1 MNWHACAWCRWVAR
15 RLVALAG
22 GVVVAVA
29 GLLAGAPAA
38 WASGNDVGANLSS
51 LLEEYA
57 TELYGG
63 IVAVVSL
70 IFLLNRRYTELAIF
84 LLAAIVVAWMVFAPG
99 EIGSA
104 AQAIGKSIFG

>member
-1 MNWHACAWCRWVAR
+1 VNRQVCARWRWLAR
-15 RLVALAG
+15 HVMPLVGAM
-22 GVVVAVA
+22 VVAVA
-29 GLLAGAPAA
+29 GLLVSAPAA

-51 LLEEYA
+51 LLEKYA